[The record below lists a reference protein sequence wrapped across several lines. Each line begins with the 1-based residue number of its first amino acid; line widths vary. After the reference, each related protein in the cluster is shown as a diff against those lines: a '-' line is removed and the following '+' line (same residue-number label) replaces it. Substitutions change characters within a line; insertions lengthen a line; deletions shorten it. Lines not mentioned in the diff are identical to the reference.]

1 MLDLLV
7 GGSVG
12 LLHNLRHHEQAVR
25 FGRRVAQRLLV
36 GQAGTDFIGPR
47 DVDERDGARGGFD
60 LADIELL
67 QFFDV
72 AQNVA
77 ELRAE
82 FLLLLRRERDARKVR
97 HVFNINFGRG
107 HGERLRRNS

>member
-1 MLDLLV
+1 MSDLLV
-7 GGSVG
+7 GGSGG
-12 LLHNLRHHEQAVR
+12 LLHNLRHDEQAVR

-47 DVDERDGARGGFD
+47 DVEERDGARGGFD

-72 AQNVA
+72 PEDVA

-82 FLLLLRRERDARKVR
+82 FL
-97 HVFNINFGRG
+97 FFGR
-107 HGERLRRNS
+107 